1 MEWTLIL
8 FQARAALALGQKIQ
22 YLPSSP
28 TAANTLA
35 ATLNIYNV
43 KYFTKYLI
51 PIFNVFSYS
60 SKHFSS
66 NIEYLILNQIKY

>member
-28 TAANTLA
+28 PAANTLA
-35 ATLNIYNV
+35 ATLNNNNV
-43 KYFTKYLI
+43 K
-51 PIFNVFSYS
+51 
-60 SKHFSS
+60 
-66 NIEYLILNQIKY
+66 LN